1 MSFSAPAMMLAA
13 AGVKAFGSVVEGESQ
28 ARSSEFNAAIATQN
42 AAIAR
47 QQGVAAVQ
55 AQQRDAARK
64 MGAMVANY
72 GASGVQ
78 TDSGSPVDV
87 LADSAAM
94 ATLDRLTLKY
104 NYELKGTGFESQAAI
119 DRMSAQSARTAGVLN
134 ALSGATDSY
143 SKYQSMKGT
152 PIPNLGS
159 SSGSSSDSSSSFG
172 WDMG

>member
-1 MSFSAPAMMLAA
+1 MSFSAPTMMLAA
-13 AGVKAFGSVVEGESQ
+13 AGVKAFGSVMQGESQ
-28 ARSSEFNAAIATQN
+28 ARSEEFNSAIATQN

-64 MGAMVANY
+64 IGSMVASY

-104 NYELKGTGFESQAAI
+104 NYELKGAGFENQAAM
-119 DRMSAQSARTAGVLN
+119 DNMSAKSARTAGVLN

-143 SKYQSMKGT
+143 GKYQSMKGT

-159 SSGSSSDSSSSFG
+159 SSGSSSSFG